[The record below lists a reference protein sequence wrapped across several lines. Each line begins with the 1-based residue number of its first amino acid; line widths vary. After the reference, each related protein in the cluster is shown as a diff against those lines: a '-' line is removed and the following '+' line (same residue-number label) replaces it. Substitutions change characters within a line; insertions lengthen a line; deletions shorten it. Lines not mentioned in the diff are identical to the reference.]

1 MKTKTKKKIKPTKKA
16 KASNLVT
23 PDGCIIYR
31 GEVYLIAEIQRDDF
45 SNFRQIYVKAIRFN
59 PIS

>member
-1 MKTKTKKKIKPTKKA
+1 MKTKTKKKQKPTKKA
-16 KASNLVT
+16 ITSHLAT